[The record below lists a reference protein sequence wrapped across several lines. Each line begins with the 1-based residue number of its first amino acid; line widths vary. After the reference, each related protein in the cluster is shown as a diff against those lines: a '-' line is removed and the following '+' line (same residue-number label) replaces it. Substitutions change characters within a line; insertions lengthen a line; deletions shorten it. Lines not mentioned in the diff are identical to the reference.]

1 MNTFCDARSSR
12 WLSDPLWGRVL
23 RDEQGALLKRVAGEY
38 VREMDGGEKGR
49 WFVRQV
55 LTLRPDGT
63 WIKTTRIETARM
75 QETGPPDSGT
85 YRVLGVT
92 LNLRSLA
99 GEGAVVRHYTIG
111 GDSLFSA
118 DATPVQ
124 ALTGY
129 DIGEEI
135 SYDQGRRLGSL
146 GVRRA
151 PSPNGV
157 GFMPRQAQLE
167 MAPDIRPFARQDT
180 VLPTVSRAVPSRRA
194 A

>member
-1 MNTFCDARSSR
+1 MSC
-12 WLSDPLWGRVL
+12 

-63 WIKTTRIETARM
+63 WMKTTRIETARM
-75 QETGPPDSGT
+75 EETGPPDSGT
-85 YRVLGVT
+85 YRIVGVT
-92 LNLRSLA
+92 LNLRSLV
-99 GEGAVVRHYTIG
+99 GERAVVRHYTIG

-118 DATPVQ
+118 DATPVK

-135 SYDQGRRLGSL
+135 FVRTRAERLVASL
-146 GVRRA
+146 GTCA
-151 PSPNGV
+151 PNGAY
-157 GFMPRQAQLE
+157 FHA
-167 MAPDIRPFARQDT
+167 APGAARDG
-180 VLPTVSRAVPSRRA
+180 A
-194 A
+194 